1 MCIPNGAIFLFS
13 VRDFKKKNKIPYE
26 KSLPMFMSEKESI
39 DLDTKQDLAMIKKT
53 LMKNAK
59 KF

>member
-1 MCIPNGAIFLFS
+1 
-13 VRDFKKKNKIPYE
+13 
-26 KSLPMFMSEKESI
+26 MFMSEKESI

>member
-1 MCIPNGAIFLFS
+1 MN
-13 VRDFKKKNKIPYE
+13 
-26 KSLPMFMSEKESI
+26 EKESI
-39 DLDTKQDLAMIKKT
+39 DLDTKQDLAMIKKR